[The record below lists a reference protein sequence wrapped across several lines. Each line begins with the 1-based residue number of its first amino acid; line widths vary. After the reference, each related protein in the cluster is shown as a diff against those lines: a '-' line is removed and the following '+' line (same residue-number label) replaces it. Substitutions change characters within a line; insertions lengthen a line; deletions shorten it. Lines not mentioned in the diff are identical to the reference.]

1 MHTYHLGIL
10 SENIISFLK
19 QQYIL
24 NISKQLVRLF
34 TGALKANCWVAK
46 AYRIIY
52 GSDEMLVNA
61 RRGKVLGKHFPF
73 NNGMTFFWIT
83 YFIDKIFFVAICTL
97 YMVVLSW
104 EFVSIS
110 RVINHMTWYT
120 FDWSPLW
127 KGYLKKAFTR
137 FALRSEC
144 CNFNQ

>member
-1 MHTYHLGIL
+1 MYTTRHLKSANAYHLGIL

-73 NNGMTFFWIT
+73 NNGMTVFLKYIINKLSFGPKKQD
-83 YFIDKIFFVAICTL
+83 FCN
-97 YMVVLSW
+97 VV
-104 EFVSIS
+104 
-110 RVINHMTWYT
+110 
-120 FDWSPLW
+120 
-127 KGYLKKAFTR
+127 TR
-137 FALRSEC
+137 FQGFYLIFWNGGARGLRSSQKWVSKLW
-144 CNFNQ
+144 NFAYLEST

>member
-1 MHTYHLGIL
+1 MYTTRHLKSANAYHLGIL

-73 NNGMTFFWIT
+73 NIGITFFLKDIINNVSFLLSYVHIYATIWI
-83 YFIDKIFFVAICTL
+83 VRCTL
-97 YMVVLSW
+97 GVV
-104 EFVSIS
+104 IS
-110 RVINHMTWYT
+110 TNMHKPYIWQ
-120 FDWSPLW
+120 
-127 KGYLKKAFTR
+127 KIAFCR
-137 FALRSEC
+137 NCFAW
-144 CNFNQ
+144 